1 MQLLRCAQKGADVT
15 KWAFLLAAIVLAAA
29 LATIAFYKQE
39 AEPVFGKYFN
49 GSTYLQLNASITN
62 NFTIVTWVKYEY
74 ANTLGVIAA
83 GGVGNNQHSG
93 WYLGDGGEIT
103 NKTACGIFS
112 DERVGNYT
120 AGWRFAEINQLEPGK
135 WYQLA
140 CVYNGSFVALYV
152 DGKLAN
158 STQTPYRML
167 NTSIIQ
173 IGKRTSTFYL
183 NGSVPTFAYF
193 TGYIANLQVYPL
205 PLTQNEIMELYE
217 GGIKSKPLSGVL
229 IYALNS

>member
-1 MQLLRCAQKGADVT
+1 MT
-15 KWAFLLAAIVLAAA
+15 KWAFLLAAIVITAVIATTA
-29 LATIAFYKQE
+29 LQARSRPAFGE
-39 AEPVFGKYFN
+39 YFN
-49 GSTYLQLNASITN
+49 GSAYIQLNASVTG
-62 NFTIVTWVKYEY
+62 NFTVVTWVNYAH
-74 ANTLGVIAA
+74 ANTLGVIVS

-112 DERVGNYT
+112 NERVGNYT
-120 AGWRFAEINQLEPGK
+120 AGWRFAAINQLEPGK

-140 CVYNGSFVALYV
+140 CVYNGSSVALYV

-158 STQTPYRML
+158 ATQTPYRML

-183 NGSVPTFAYF
+183 NRSVPTFAYF
-193 TGYIANLQVYPL
+193 NGYIANLQVYPL
-205 PLTQNEIMELYE
+205 ALTQNEIMELYE
-217 GGIKSKPLSGVL
+217 DGIKSKPLSRTLV
-229 IYALNS
+229 YALNS